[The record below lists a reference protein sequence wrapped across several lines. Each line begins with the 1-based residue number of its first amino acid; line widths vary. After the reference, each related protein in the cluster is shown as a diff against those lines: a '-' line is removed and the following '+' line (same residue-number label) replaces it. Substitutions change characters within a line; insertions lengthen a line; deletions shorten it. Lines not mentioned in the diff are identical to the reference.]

1 MASKYNDDMPVKT
14 SYVIIPPEDTS
25 FWPEI
30 DAGESCSG
38 FSTPWTQ
45 AINDVIKYLDIE
57 EPYSAEADK
66 DGIHLAEFLIE
77 NADLS
82 IAMKEMKSRLIKES
96 GVNEVQVTYFK
107 NWAGTRQGMVLYARP
122 THIRDV
128 KKLVKACGELGIKVS
143 PMSMAMLHCSMV

>member
-14 SYVIIPPEDTS
+14 SYVVIPPEDTS

-38 FSTPWTQ
+38 FSTPWKQ

-82 IAMKEMKSRLIKES
+82 IAMKEIEEQADKGEWGGRSASK
-96 GVNEVQVTYFK
+96 
-107 NWAGTRQGMVLYARP
+107 VLQ
-122 THIRDV
+122 
-128 KKLVKACGELGIKVS
+128 ELGGNATGDGSVCTS
-143 PMSMAMLHCSMV
+143 YLHT